1 MFEYYNV
8 GIYLNIGIKISRT
21 IENKDFHQ
29 NMIMRKRFYN
39 PVLNC
44 LSTQSVKYI
53 CSWEKKLEEIKMK
66 LVITFGS

>member
-21 IENKDFHQ
+21 IENEDFHQ
-29 NMIMRKRFYN
+29 NTIMRKKFYN

-44 LSTQSVKYI
+44 L
-53 CSWEKKLEEIKMK
+53 
-66 LVITFGS
+66 